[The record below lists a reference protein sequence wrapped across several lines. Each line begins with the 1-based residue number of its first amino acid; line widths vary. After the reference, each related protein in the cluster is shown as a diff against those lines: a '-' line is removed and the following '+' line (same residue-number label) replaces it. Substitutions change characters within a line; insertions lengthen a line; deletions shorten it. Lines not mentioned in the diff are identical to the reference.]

1 MQSEV
6 ELMVEPSDE
15 PIVKTDV
22 NVSREDCQQRTIDI
36 LFEVK
41 QTRVCIK
48 KANHLFKDLEKT
60 MEVSPKV
67 MRVVEVM
74 IEDWQ
79 ELVKYH
85 RKRTLTSM
93 LNYDLVLSNKLD
105 QGKHTYRIILETEFP
120 HLERIKDD
128 GFNDNEIGIARKEV
142 SFNTRGLTLKDTL
155 VTIDSATHY
164 EDKVQLS
171 SQASHH
177 YHDTVRT
184 LHMVKQCTESLQEM
198 LNVMS

>member
-60 MEVSPKV
+60 MEVSPKF

-93 LNYDLVLSNKLD
+93 LNYDLVLNNKLD

-142 SFNTRGLTLKDTL
+142 SFNARGLTLKDTQ
-155 VTIDSATHY
+155 VTIDSA
-164 EDKVQLS
+164 DPL
-171 SQASHH
+171 
-177 YHDTVRT
+177 
-184 LHMVKQCTESLQEM
+184 
-198 LNVMS
+198 

>member
-6 ELMVEPSDE
+6 ELMVEHSDE

-36 LFEVK
+36 LLEVK

-48 KANHLFKDLEKT
+48 KAHHLFKDLEKT
-60 MEVSPKV
+60 MEVSPKF

-74 IEDWQ
+74 IADWQ

-93 LNYDLVLSNKLD
+93 LNYDLVLNNKLD
-105 QGKHTYRIILETEFP
+105 
-120 HLERIKDD
+120 
-128 GFNDNEIGIARKEV
+128 
-142 SFNTRGLTLKDTL
+142 
-155 VTIDSATHY
+155 
-164 EDKVQLS
+164 
-171 SQASHH
+171 
-177 YHDTVRT
+177 
-184 LHMVKQCTESLQEM
+184 
-198 LNVMS
+198 

>member
-6 ELMVEPSDE
+6 ELTVEPSAE

-36 LFEVK
+36 LLEVK

-48 KANHLFKDLEKT
+48 KAHHLFKDLEKT
-60 MEVSPKV
+60 MEVSPKF

-105 QGKHTYRIILETEFP
+105 QGKHTYRIILETEFS

-128 GFNDNEIGIARKEV
+128 GFNDNEIGVSRKEV
-142 SFNTRGLTLKDTL
+142 SFNARGLILKDTL

-171 SQASHH
+171 SQASQH

-184 LHMVKQCTESLQEM
+184 LHMVKECTESLQEM